1 MNIVATLKH
10 IASKSSNYGRPLE
23 YLMFEHDTNG
33 RPVRDEEGNL
43 QMRKC
48 FIIDGINCTPFS
60 FDMECERLNW
70 QYHKN
75 QKRDE
80 IKSHH
85 YILSFD
91 PKDQKECGLTPERA
105 QQLGMEFASKCFPGH
120 QTIVCTH
127 DDGHNQSGN
136 IHVHILINSLRKLDV
151 EKQPFMDR
159 DIDSRAGYKHHL
171 TKEYLQYLQEEVM
184 KLCKREGLHQVDLLS
199 PAGTKITEKEYR
211 AKENGQRKLDKLN
224 EEIIAAQMKPASTVF
239 QTQKQYLRD
248 AIQDAASQAVSP
260 EEFEALLKEKY
271 GIELKD
277 RRGRYSYLHPDRTK
291 HITGRALGLDYEKES
306 LLKRIQMNKQKK
318 EQVLE
323 NEESAVSLPVGSQA
337 VLNNPAD
344 NEEENRKGKNHDGRT
359 LGESLEEAFLSGQQ
373 DVQTAYDPAYD
384 YYADPVAIL
393 FIHSEFRLVTDLQTN
408 IKAQMSEA
416 YAQKVKVTN
425 LKEMARTVAFVQE
438 QGIDS
443 FDELRQKQS
452 FLTNAVSDADEDF
465 RKTEVEIKLT
475 NEMIH
480 FAGQYYATRAVHSD
494 LMRSW
499 NKGRFRSQHQ
509 DELRRYD
516 EAVKYFKENNAG
528 KIPAMNELREKKK
541 ALATEQDRQKK
552 EAEKIRKGLK
562 NLQTAVSN
570 VEVILDTKSVPER
583 RNQELQVQ
591 KKKSYRGQELS

>member
-1 MNIVATLKH
+1 MATLKH

-33 RPVRDEEGNL
+33 RPIRDEEGNL

-151 EKQPFMDR
+151 EKLPFMDR
-159 DIDSRAGYKHHL
+159 EIDSRAGYKHHL

-199 PAGTKITEKEYR
+199 PAGTRITEKEYR
-211 AKENGQRKLDKLN
+211 AKENGQRKLDKVN

-248 AIQDAASQAVSP
+248 AIQDAVSQAVSP

-291 HITGRALGLDYEKES
+291 HITGKALGSDYEKES

-318 EQVLE
+318 EQAIE
-323 NEESAVSLPVGSQA
+323 NKETVESLPASSQS

-344 NEEENRKGKNHDGRT
+344 NEEENGKGKSHDGRT
-359 LGESLEEAFLSGQQ
+359 LGESLEEAFLSGKQ
-373 DVQTAYDPAYD
+373 DVHTAYDPAYD

-408 IKAQMSEA
+408 IKAQMSAA
-416 YAQKVKVTN
+416 YAQKIKVTN
-425 LKEMARTVAFVQE
+425 LKEMARTVAFIQE
-438 QGIDS
+438 QGIGS
-443 FDELRQKQS
+443 VDELLQKQS
-452 FLTNAVSDADEDF
+452 SMANSVSDADALF
-465 RKTEVEIKLT
+465 RKTEGTIRLT

-494 LMRSW
+494 FMKSW

-509 DELRRYD
+509 DELNRYD
-516 EAVKYFKENNAG
+516 EAVKYFKENNDG
-528 KIPAMNELREKKK
+528 KIPLMNELRERKK
-541 ALATEQDRQKK
+541 ALATEQERQKK
-552 EAEKIRKGLK
+552 ETEKIRKGLK
-562 NLQTAVSN
+562 NLQTAVAN
-570 VEVILDTKSVPER
+570 VEIILDTKIVPKR
-583 RNQELQVQ
+583 LDQELQAQ
-591 KKKSYRGQELS
+591 RKKRSRGTDLS

>member
-1 MNIVATLKH
+1 MATLKH

-33 RPVRDEEGNL
+33 KHIRDEEGNL

-91 PKDQKECGLTPERA
+91 PKDQTECGLTPERA
-105 QQLGMEFASKCFPGH
+105 QELGMEFASRCFPGH

-127 DDGHNQSGN
+127 NDGHNQSSN

-151 EKQPFMDR
+151 EKLPFMDR

-239 QTQKQYLRD
+239 QTQKQYIRD

-291 HITGRALGLDYEKES
+291 HITGRALGADFEKES
-306 LLKRIQMNKQKK
+306 LLKRILMNKQKK
-318 EQVLE
+318 EQAIE
-323 NEESAVSLPVGSQA
+323 NKETVESLPASSQS

-344 NEEENRKGKNHDGRT
+344 NEEENGKGKSHDGRT
-359 LGESLEEAFLSGQQ
+359 LGESLEEAFLPGKQ
-373 DVQTAYDPAYD
+373 DVHTADDPAYD
-384 YYADPVAIL
+384 YDADPVAIL
-393 FIHSEFRLVTDLQTN
+393 FIHSELRLVTDLKTN
-408 IKAQMSEA
+408 IKAQMSAA

-425 LKEMARTVAFVQE
+425 LKEMARTVAFIQE

-443 FDELRQKQS
+443 FDELRQKQRS
-452 FLTNAVSDADEDF
+452 MANSVSDADAVF
-465 RKTEVEIKLT
+465 RKTEGAIRLT
-475 NEMIH
+475 NEMLH
-480 FAGQYYATRAVHSD
+480 YAGQYYTTRAIHSD
-494 LMRSW
+494 FMRSW

-509 DELRRYD
+509 DELNRYD
-516 EAVKYFKENNAG
+516 EAVRYFKENNAG
-528 KIPAMNELREKKK
+528 KIPLMNELRERKK
-541 ALATEQDRQKK
+541 ALATEQERQKK
-552 EAEKIRKGLK
+552 ETEKIRKGLK
-562 NLQTAVSN
+562 NLQTAVAN
-570 VEVILDTKSVPER
+570 VEIILDTKIVPER
-583 RNQELQVQ
+583 LDQELQAQ
-591 KKKSYRGQELS
+591 RKKRSRGTDLS

>member
-1 MNIVATLKH
+1 MATLKH

-80 IKSHH
+80 VKSHH

-127 DDGHNQSGN
+127 DDGNNQSGN
-136 IHVHILINSLRKLDV
+136 IHVHILINSLRKLDA
-151 EKQPFMDR
+151 EKLPFMDR

-199 PAGTKITEKEYR
+199 PAGTRITEKEYR
-211 AKENGQRKLDKLN
+211 AKENGQRKLDKVN

-277 RRGRYSYLHPDRTK
+277 RRGRYSYLHPDRTR
-291 HITGRALGLDYEKES
+291 HITGRALGVDYEKES

-318 EQVLE
+318 EQAIE
-323 NEESAVSLPVGSQA
+323 NKETVESLPASSQS

-344 NEEENRKGKNHDGRT
+344 NEEENGKGKSHDGRT

-393 FIHSEFRLVTDLQTN
+393 FIRSEFRLVTDLQTN
-408 IKAQMSEA
+408 IKAQMSAA

-425 LKEMARTVAFVQE
+425 LKEMARTVAFIQE

-443 FDELRQKQS
+443 FDELRQKQRS
-452 FLTNAVSDADEDF
+452 MANSVSDADAVF
-465 RKTEVEIKLT
+465 RKTEGAIRLT
-475 NEMIH
+475 NEMLH
-480 FAGQYYATRAVHSD
+480 YAGQYYTTRAIHSD
-494 LMRSW
+494 FMRSW

-509 DELRRYD
+509 DELNRYD
-516 EAVKYFKENNAG
+516 EAVRYFKENNAG

-552 EAEKIRKGLK
+552 EAAKIRKGLK

-570 VEVILDTKSVPER
+570 VEVILNTKTAPEMP
-583 RNQELQVQ
+583 NQKYHGKR
-591 KKKSYRGQELS
+591 KKTAKEPELS

>member
-1 MNIVATLKH
+1 MATLKH

-33 RPVRDEEGNL
+33 KPIRDEEGNL

-91 PKDQKECGLTPERA
+91 PKDQTECGLTPERA
-105 QQLGMEFASKCFPGH
+105 QQLGMEFASRCFPGH

-291 HITGRALGLDYEKES
+291 HITGRALGADYEKES
-306 LLKRIQMNKQKK
+306 LLKRILMNKQKK
-318 EQVLE
+318 EQAIE
-323 NEESAVSLPVGSQA
+323 NKETVESLPASSQS

-344 NEEENRKGKNHDGRT
+344 NEEENGKGKSHDGRT
-359 LGESLEEAFLSGQQ
+359 LGESLEEAFLSGKQ
-373 DVQTAYDPAYD
+373 DVHTAYDPAYD

-408 IKAQMSEA
+408 IKAQMSAA

-425 LKEMARTVAFVQE
+425 LKEMARTVAFIQE
-438 QGIDS
+438 QGIGS
-443 FDELRQKQS
+443 FDELRQKKS
-452 FLTNAVSDADEDF
+452 SMANAVSDAAEDF
-465 RKTEVEIKLT
+465 RKTEGDIRLT

-480 FAGQYYATRAVHSD
+480 FTGQYYATRAIHSD
-494 LMRSW
+494 FMRSW

-516 EAVKYFKENNAG
+516 EAVRYFKENNAG

-541 ALATEQDRQKK
+541 TLATEQDRQKK

-570 VEVILDTKSVPER
+570 VEVILDTKSVLER

>member
-1 MNIVATLKH
+1 
-10 IASKSSNYGRPLE
+10 
-23 YLMFEHDTNG
+23 MFEHDING
-33 RPVRDEEGNL
+33 KPIRDEEGNL

-91 PKDQKECGLTPERA
+91 PKDQTECGLTPERA
-105 QQLGMEFASKCFPGH
+105 QQLGMEFASRCFPGH

-151 EKQPFMDR
+151 EKLPFMNR

-184 KLCKREGLHQVDLLS
+184 KLCKREGLNQIDLLS
-199 PAGTKITEKEYR
+199 PAGTRITEKEYR

-291 HITGRALGLDYEKES
+291 HITGRALGSVYEKES
-306 LLKRIQMNKQKK
+306 LLKRFQMNKQRN

-323 NEESAVSLPVGSQA
+323 NEESAVSLPASSQA

-344 NEEENRKGKNHDGRT
+344 NEEENGKGKNHDGRT

-408 IKAQMSEA
+408 IKAQMSAA
-416 YAQKVKVTN
+416 YAQKIKVTN
-425 LKEMARTVAFVQE
+425 LKEMARTVAFIQE
-438 QGIDS
+438 QGIGS
-443 FDELRQKQS
+443 VDELLQKQS
-452 FLTNAVSDADEDF
+452 SMANAVSDADALF
-465 RKTEVEIKLT
+465 RKTEGTIKLLC
-475 NEMIH
+475 ESSYKR
-480 FAGQYYATRAVHSD
+480 FYA
-494 LMRSW
+494 
-499 NKGRFRSQHQ
+499 N
-509 DELRRYD
+509 
-516 EAVKYFKENNAG
+516 
-528 KIPAMNELREKKK
+528 PAL
-541 ALATEQDRQKK
+541 
-552 EAEKIRKGLK
+552 IR
-562 NLQTAVSN
+562 TFVAA
-570 VEVILDTKSVPER
+570 P
-583 RNQELQVQ
+583 
-591 KKKSYRGQELS
+591 

>member
-1 MNIVATLKH
+1 
-10 IASKSSNYGRPLE
+10 
-23 YLMFEHDTNG
+23 
-33 RPVRDEEGNL
+33 
-43 QMRKC
+43 MRKC

-91 PKDQKECGLTPERA
+91 PKDQTECGLTPERA
-105 QQLGMEFASKCFPGH
+105 QQLGMEFASRCFPGH

-127 DDGHNQSGN
+127 DDGHKQSGN

-151 EKQPFMDR
+151 EKLPFMDR

-184 KLCKREGLHQVDLLS
+184 ELCKREGLHQVDLLS
-199 PAGTKITEKEYR
+199 PAGTRITENEYR

-224 EEIIAAQMKPASTVF
+224 EEIVAAQMKPASTVF

-248 AIQDAASQAVSP
+248 AIQDAASQAVSS

-271 GIELKD
+271 GVELKD

-291 HITGRALGLDYEKES
+291 HITGRALGADYEKES
-306 LLKRIQMNKQKK
+306 LLKRILMNKQKK
-318 EQVLE
+318 EHAIE
-323 NEESAVSLPVGSQA
+323 NEGSAVSLPVGSQA

-344 NEEENRKGKNHDGRT
+344 NEEENGKGKNHDGRT
-359 LGESLEEAFLSGQQ
+359 LGESLEEAFLSGQR
-373 DVQTAYDPAYD
+373 DVQTAYNPAYD
-384 YYADPVAIL
+384 YYTDPVAIL

-408 IKAQMSEA
+408 IKAQMSAA
-416 YAQKVKVTN
+416 YAKKVKLTN
-425 LKEMARTVAFVQE
+425 LKEMARTVAFIQE
-438 QGIDS
+438 QGIGS
-443 FDELRQKQS
+443 VDELRQKQNS
-452 FLTNAVSDADEDF
+452 MTNAVSDADEDF
-465 RKTEVEIKLT
+465 REIEGKIRHT

-480 FAGQYYATRAVHSD
+480 FAGQYYATRTVHSD
-494 LMRSW
+494 FMKSW

-509 DELRRYD
+509 DELNRYD
-516 EAVKYFKENNAG
+516 EAVRYFKENNDG
-528 KIPAMNELREKKK
+528 KIPLMNELRERKK
-541 ALATEQDRQKK
+541 ALATEQERQKK
-552 EAEKIRKGLK
+552 ETEKIRKGLK
-562 NLQTAVSN
+562 NLQTAVAN
-570 VEVILDTKSVPER
+570 VEIILDTKIVPKTLD
-583 RNQELQVQ
+583 QELQAQ
-591 KKKSYRGQELS
+591 RKKRSRGTDLS

>member
-1 MNIVATLKH
+1 
-10 IASKSSNYGRPLE
+10 
-23 YLMFEHDTNG
+23 MFEHDTNG
-33 RPVRDEEGNL
+33 KPIRDEEGNL

-75 QKRDE
+75 QKRSE

-91 PKDQKECGLTPERA
+91 PKDQTECGLTPERA
-105 QQLGMEFASKCFPGH
+105 QQLGMEFASGCFPGH

-151 EKQPFMDR
+151 EKLPFMDR

-199 PAGTKITEKEYR
+199 SAGTKITEKEYR

-291 HITGRALGLDYEKES
+291 HITGRALGADYEKES
-306 LLKRIQMNKQKK
+306 LLKRILINKQKN
-318 EQVLE
+318 EQALE
-323 NEESAVSLPVGSQA
+323 NEESAESLPASSQA

-344 NEEENRKGKNHDGRT
+344 NEGENGKGKNHNGCT

-408 IKAQMSEA
+408 IKAQMSAA

-425 LKEMARTVAFVQE
+425 LKEMARTVAFIQE
-438 QGIDS
+438 HGIDS

-452 FLTNAVSDADEDF
+452 SMANSLSDADAVF
-465 RKTEVEIKLT
+465 RKTESTIRLT
-475 NEMIH
+475 NEMLH
-480 FAGQYYATRAVHSD
+480 YAGQYYATWAVHSD
-494 LMRSW
+494 FMKSW

-509 DELRRYD
+509 DELNRYD
-516 EAVKYFKENNAG
+516 EAIRYFKENNAG

-541 ALATEQDRQKK
+541 TLAIDQDRQKK
-552 EAEKIRKGLK
+552 EAAKIRKELK
-562 NLQTAVSN
+562 NLQTAISN
-570 VEVILDTKSVPER
+570 VEVILNTKTAPKIP
-583 RNQELQVQ
+583 NQKYYGKR
-591 KKKSYRGQELS
+591 KKTVKEPALS

>member
-1 MNIVATLKH
+1 MATLKH

-33 RPVRDEEGNL
+33 KPTRDEEGNL

-91 PKDQKECGLTPERA
+91 PKDQTECGLTPERA
-105 QQLGMEFASKCFPGH
+105 QQLGMEFASRCFPGH

-184 KLCKREGLHQVDLLS
+184 ELCKREGLHQVDLLS

-248 AIQDAASQAVSP
+248 AIQDAVSQAVSP

-291 HITGRALGLDYEKES
+291 HITGRALGADYEKES
-306 LLKRIQMNKQKK
+306 LLKRILMNKQKK
-318 EQVLE
+318 EQAIE
-323 NEESAVSLPVGSQA
+323 NKETVESLPASSQS

-344 NEEENRKGKNHDGRT
+344 NEEENGKGKSHDGRT
-359 LGESLEEAFLSGQQ
+359 LGESLEEAFLSGKQ
-373 DVQTAYDPAYD
+373 DVHTAYDPAYD

-408 IKAQMSEA
+408 IKAQMSAA

-425 LKEMARTVAFVQE
+425 LKEMARTVAFIQE

-452 FLTNAVSDADEDF
+452 SMTNAVSDADEDF
-465 RKTEVEIKLT
+465 RKTEGAIRLT
-475 NEMIH
+475 NEMLH
-480 FAGQYYATRAVHSD
+480 YAGQYYATRAVHSD
-494 LMRSW
+494 FMKSW
-499 NKGRFRSQHQ
+499 NKGLFRSQHP

-516 EAVKYFKENNAG
+516 GAVRYFKENNDG
-528 KIPAMNELREKKK
+528 KIPAMNELRKKKK
-541 ALATEQDRQKK
+541 ALVAELDRQKK

-562 NLQTAVSN
+562 NLQAAISN
-570 VEVILDTKSVPER
+570 VEVILETKTFPER
-583 RNQELQVQ
+583 RNEELQVQ
-591 KKKSYRGQELS
+591 KKKRYRGPVLS

>member
-33 RPVRDEEGNL
+33 KPIRDEEGNL

-91 PKDQKECGLTPERA
+91 PKDQTECGLTPERA
-105 QQLGMEFASKCFPGH
+105 QQLGMEFASRCFPGH

-184 KLCKREGLHQVDLLS
+184 ELCKREGLHQVDLLS

-211 AKENGQRKLDKLN
+211 AKENGQRN
-224 EEIIAAQMKPASTVF
+224 F

-291 HITGRALGLDYEKES
+291 HITGRALGSDYEKES

-318 EQVLE
+318 EQAIE
-323 NEESAVSLPVGSQA
+323 NKETVESLPASSQS

-344 NEEENRKGKNHDGRT
+344 NEEENGKGKSHDGRT
-359 LGESLEEAFLSGQQ
+359 LGESLEEAFLSGKQ
-373 DVQTAYDPAYD
+373 DVHTAYDPAYD

-408 IKAQMSEA
+408 IKAQMSAA

-425 LKEMARTVAFVQE
+425 LKEMARTVAFIQE

-452 FLTNAVSDADEDF
+452 SMTNAVSDADEDF
-465 RKTEVEIKLT
+465 RKTEGAIRLT

-480 FAGQYYATRAVHSD
+480 FTGQYYATRTIHSD
-494 LMRSW
+494 FMRSW

-516 EAVKYFKENNAG
+516 EAVRYFKENNNG
-528 KIPAMNELREKKK
+528 KIPLINELRERKK
-541 ALATEQDRQKK
+541 ALATERERQEN

-570 VEVILDTKSVPER
+570 VEVILDTKTLPER

>member
-1 MNIVATLKH
+1 MATLKH

-33 RPVRDEEGNL
+33 KPIRDEEGNL

-91 PKDQKECGLTPERA
+91 PKDQTECGLTPERA
-105 QQLGMEFASKCFPGH
+105 QQLGMEFASRCFPGH

-171 TKEYLQYLQEEVM
+171 TKEYLQYLQGEVM

-211 AKENGQRKLDKLN
+211 AKENVQRKLDKLN

-291 HITGRALGLDYEKES
+291 HITGRALGADFEKES
-306 LLKRIQMNKQKK
+306 LLKRILMNKQKK
-318 EQVLE
+318 EQAIE
-323 NEESAVSLPVGSQA
+323 NEESAASLQTRSQA
-337 VLNNPAD
+337 VHKNYAG
-344 NEEENRKGKNHDGRT
+344 NEEENGEGKSHEGRT
-359 LGESLEEAFLSGQQ
+359 LGESLENAFLSGQR

-408 IKAQMSEA
+408 IKAQMSAA
-416 YAQKVKVTN
+416 YAKKVKLTN
-425 LKEMARTVAFVQE
+425 LKEMARTVAFIQE
-438 QGIDS
+438 QGIGS
-443 FDELRQKQS
+443 VDELRQKQS
-452 FLTNAVSDADEDF
+452 SMTNAVSDADEDF
-465 RKTEVEIKLT
+465 RKTEGAIRLT

-480 FAGQYYATRAVHSD
+480 FTGQYYATRTIHSD
-494 LMRSW
+494 FMRSW

-509 DELRRYD
+509 DELRRYN

-541 ALATEQDRQKK
+541 ALATERERQEK

-562 NLQTAVSN
+562 NLQTAISN
-570 VEVILDTKSVPER
+570 VEVILDMKTLPKR
-583 RNQELQVQ
+583 QNQELHVQ
-591 KKKSYRGQELS
+591 RKKHDRGSVLS

>member
-1 MNIVATLKH
+1 MATLKH

-43 QMRKC
+43 RMRKC
-48 FIIDGINCTPFS
+48 FIIEGINCTPFS

-75 QKRDE
+75 QERDE

-91 PKDQKECGLTPERA
+91 PKDQTECGLTPERA
-105 QQLGMEFASKCFPGH
+105 QELGMEFASRCFPGH

-151 EKQPFMDR
+151 EKLPFMNR

-184 KLCKREGLHQVDLLS
+184 ELCNREGLHQVDLLS

-271 GIELKD
+271 EIELKD

-291 HITGRALGLDYEKES
+291 HITGRALGADYEKES
-306 LLKRIQMNKQKK
+306 LLKRILMNKQKK
-318 EQVLE
+318 EQAIE
-323 NEESAVSLPVGSQA
+323 NEETAENLPASSQS

-344 NEEENRKGKNHDGRT
+344 NEEENGKGKSHDGRT
-359 LGESLEEAFLSGQQ
+359 LGESLEEAFLSGKQ
-373 DVQTAYDPAYD
+373 DVHTAYDPAYD

-408 IKAQMSEA
+408 IKAQMSAA

-425 LKEMARTVAFVQE
+425 LKEMARTVAFIQE
-438 QGIDS
+438 QGIGS
-443 FDELRQKQS
+443 FDELRQKKS
-452 FLTNAVSDADEDF
+452 SMANAVSDAAEDF
-465 RKTEVEIKLT
+465 RKTEGDIRLT

-480 FAGQYYATRAVHSD
+480 FTGQYYATRAIHSD
-494 LMRSW
+494 FMRSW
-499 NKGRFRSQHQ
+499 NKGRFRLQHQ
-509 DELRRYD
+509 DELNRYD
-516 EAVKYFKENNAG
+516 EAVRYFKENNNG
-528 KIPAMNELREKKK
+528 KIPLINELRERKK
-541 ALATEQDRQKK
+541 ALATERERQEK

-562 NLQTAVSN
+562 NLQTAISN
-570 VEVILDTKSVPER
+570 VEVILDMKTLPKR
-583 RNQELQVQ
+583 QNQELHVQ
-591 KKKSYRGQELS
+591 RKKHDRGSVLS

>member
-1 MNIVATLKH
+1 MATLKH

-151 EKQPFMDR
+151 EKLPFMDR
-159 DIDSRAGYKHHL
+159 EIDSRAGYKHHL

-199 PAGTKITEKEYR
+199 PAGTRITEKEYR
-211 AKENGQRKLDKLN
+211 AKENGQRKLDKVN

-248 AIQDAASQAVSP
+248 AIQDAVSQAVSP

-291 HITGRALGLDYEKES
+291 HITGKALGSDYEKES

-318 EQVLE
+318 EQAIE
-323 NEESAVSLPVGSQA
+323 NKETVESLPASSQS

-344 NEEENRKGKNHDGRT
+344 NEEENGKGKSHDGRT
-359 LGESLEEAFLSGQQ
+359 LGESLEEAFLSGKQ
-373 DVQTAYDPAYD
+373 DVHTAYDPAYD

-408 IKAQMSEA
+408 IKAQMSAA

-425 LKEMARTVAFVQE
+425 LKEMARTVAFIQE

-452 FLTNAVSDADEDF
+452 SMANSVSDADAVF
-465 RKTEVEIKLT
+465 RKTEGAIRLT
-475 NEMIH
+475 NEMLYY
-480 FAGQYYATRAVHSD
+480 AGQYYTTRAIHSD
-494 LMRSW
+494 FMRSW
-499 NKGRFRSQHQ
+499 NKGRFRLQHQ
-509 DELRRYD
+509 DELNRYD
-516 EAVKYFKENNAG
+516 EAVRYFKENNNG
-528 KIPAMNELREKKK
+528 KIPLINELRERKK
-541 ALATEQDRQKK
+541 ALATERERQEK

-562 NLQTAVSN
+562 NLQTAISN
-570 VEVILDTKSVPER
+570 VEVILDMKTLPKR
-583 RNQELQVQ
+583 QNQELHVQ
-591 KKKSYRGQELS
+591 RKKHDRGSVLS

>member
-1 MNIVATLKH
+1 MATLKH

-33 RPVRDEEGNL
+33 KPIRDEEGNL

-75 QKRDE
+75 QKRSE

-91 PKDQKECGLTPERA
+91 PKDQTECGLTPERA
-105 QQLGMEFASKCFPGH
+105 QQLGMEFASRCFPGH

-224 EEIIAAQMKPASTVF
+224 KEIIAAQMKPTSTVF

-260 EEFEALLKEKY
+260 EEFETLLKEKY

-291 HITGRALGLDYEKES
+291 HITGRALGSVYEKES
-306 LLKRIQMNKQKK
+306 LLKRFQMNKQRN
-318 EQVLE
+318 EQAIE
-323 NEESAVSLPVGSQA
+323 NEDTAESLSASSQS
-337 VLNNPAD
+337 VLNNHAD
-344 NEEENRKGKNHDGRT
+344 NEEENGKGKSHDGRT
-359 LGESLEEAFLSGQQ
+359 LGESLENAFLSGQR
-373 DVQTAYDPAYD
+373 DVQTAYNPAYD

-408 IKAQMSEA
+408 IKAQMSAA
-416 YAQKVKVTN
+416 YAKKVKLTN
-425 LKEMARTVAFVQE
+425 LKEMARTVAFIQE
-438 QGIDS
+438 QGIGS
-443 FDELRQKQS
+443 VDELRQKQNS
-452 FLTNAVSDADEDF
+452 MTNAVSDADEDF
-465 RKTEVEIKLT
+465 REIEGKIRHT

-480 FAGQYYATRAVHSD
+480 FAGQYYATRTVHSD
-494 LMRSW
+494 FMKSW

-509 DELRRYD
+509 DELNRYD
-516 EAVKYFKENNAG
+516 EAVRYFKENNDG
-528 KIPAMNELREKKK
+528 KIPLMNELRERKK
-541 ALATEQDRQKK
+541 ALATEQERQKK
-552 EAEKIRKGLK
+552 ETEKIRKGLK
-562 NLQTAVSN
+562 NLQTAVAN
-570 VEVILDTKSVPER
+570 VEIILDTKIVPKR
-583 RNQELQVQ
+583 LDQELQAQ
-591 KKKSYRGQELS
+591 RKKKSRGTDLS

>member
-33 RPVRDEEGNL
+33 KPIRDEEGNL

-91 PKDQKECGLTPERA
+91 PKDQTECGLTPERA
-105 QQLGMEFASKCFPGH
+105 QQLGMEFASRCFPGH

-171 TKEYLQYLQEEVM
+171 SKEYLQYLQEEVM

-248 AIQDAASQAVSP
+248 AIQDAVSQAVSP

-291 HITGRALGLDYEKES
+291 HITGRALGSDYEKES

-318 EQVLE
+318 EQAIE
-323 NEESAVSLPVGSQA
+323 NKETVESLPASSQS

-344 NEEENRKGKNHDGRT
+344 NEEENGKGKSHDGRT
-359 LGESLEEAFLSGQQ
+359 LGESLEEAFLSGKQ
-373 DVQTAYDPAYD
+373 DVHTAYDPAYD

-408 IKAQMSEA
+408 IKAQMSAA
-416 YAQKVKVTN
+416 YAQKVKVTRSLRCPPTFSRWQSSSQN
-425 LKEMARTVAFVQE
+425 NFCGPANSALFFSGQE
-438 QGIDS
+438 
-443 FDELRQKQS
+443 
-452 FLTNAVSDADEDF
+452 
-465 RKTEVEIKLT
+465 
-475 NEMIH
+475 
-480 FAGQYYATRAVHSD
+480 
-494 LMRSW
+494 
-499 NKGRFRSQHQ
+499 GRPS
-509 DELRRYD
+509 L
-516 EAVKYFKENNAG
+516 
-528 KIPAMNELREKKK
+528 
-541 ALATEQDRQKK
+541 
-552 EAEKIRKGLK
+552 GLK
-562 NLQTAVSN
+562 SQLPMKCFIMQGSIIPRGRY
-570 VEVILDTKSVPER
+570 ILI
-583 RNQELQVQ
+583 L
-591 KKKSYRGQELS
+591 

>member
-1 MNIVATLKH
+1 MATLKH

-33 RPVRDEEGNL
+33 KPIRDEEGNL

-91 PKDQKECGLTPERA
+91 PKDQTECGLTPERA
-105 QQLGMEFASKCFPGH
+105 QQLGMEFASRCFPGH

-151 EKQPFMDR
+151 EKLPFMNR

-171 TKEYLQYLQEEVM
+171 TKEYLQYLEEEVM

-211 AKENGQRKLDKLN
+211 AKETGQRKLNKLN

-271 GIELKD
+271 GIGLKD

-291 HITGRALGLDYEKES
+291 HITGRALGADYEKES
-306 LLKRIQMNKQKK
+306 LLKRILMNKQKK
-318 EQVLE
+318 EQAIE
-323 NEESAVSLPVGSQA
+323 NEETAENLPASSQS

-344 NEEENRKGKNHDGRT
+344 NEEENGKGKSHDGRT
-359 LGESLEEAFLSGQQ
+359 LGESLEEAFLSGKQ
-373 DVQTAYDPAYD
+373 DVHTAYDPAYD

-408 IKAQMSEA
+408 IKAQMSAA

-425 LKEMARTVAFVQE
+425 LKEMARTVAFIQE
-438 QGIDS
+438 QGIGS
-443 FDELRQKQS
+443 FDELRQKKS
-452 FLTNAVSDADEDF
+452 SMANAVSDAAEDF
-465 RKTEVEIKLT
+465 RKTEGDIRLT

-480 FAGQYYATRAVHSD
+480 FTGQYYATRAIHSD
-494 LMRSW
+494 FMRSW
-499 NKGRFRSQHQ
+499 NKGRFRLQHQ
-509 DELRRYD
+509 DELNRYD
-516 EAVKYFKENNAG
+516 EAVRYFKENNNG
-528 KIPAMNELREKKK
+528 KSPLINELRERKK
-541 ALATEQDRQKK
+541 ALATERERQEK

-562 NLQTAVSN
+562 NLQTAISN
-570 VEVILDTKSVPER
+570 VEVILDMKTLPKR
-583 RNQELQVQ
+583 QNQELHVQ
-591 KKKSYRGQELS
+591 RKKHDRGSVLS

>member
-1 MNIVATLKH
+1 MATLKH

-33 RPVRDEEGNL
+33 KPIRDEEGNL
-43 QMRKC
+43 RMRKC
-48 FIIDGINCTPFS
+48 FIIEGINCTPFS

-91 PKDQKECGLTPERA
+91 PKDQTECGLTPERA

-151 EKQPFMDR
+151 EKLPFMDR

-291 HITGRALGLDYEKES
+291 HITGRALGSVYEKES
-306 LLKRIQMNKQKK
+306 LLKRFQMNKQRN

-323 NEESAVSLPVGSQA
+323 NEESAVSLPASSQA

-344 NEEENRKGKNHDGRT
+344 NEEENGKDKNHDGRT

-393 FIHSEFRLVTDLQTN
+393 FIHSEFRLVTNLQTN
-408 IKAQMSEA
+408 IKAQMSAA

-425 LKEMARTVAFVQE
+425 LKEMARTVAFIQE
-438 QGIDS
+438 QGIGS
-443 FDELRQKQS
+443 VDELRQKRS
-452 FLTNAVSDADEDF
+452 SMTNAVSDADAVF
-465 RKTEVEIKLT
+465 RKTEGVIRLT

-480 FAGQYYATRAVHSD
+480 FTGQYYATKAIHSD
-494 LMRSW
+494 FMRSW

-509 DELRRYD
+509 DELNRYD
-516 EAVKYFKENNAG
+516 EAVRYFKENNAG
-528 KIPAMNELREKKK
+528 KIPLMNELREKKK
-541 ALATEQDRQKK
+541 TLATEQERQKK
-552 EAEKIRKGLK
+552 ETEKIRNGLK
-562 NLQTAVSN
+562 NLQTAISN
-570 VEVILDTKSVPER
+570 VEVILDTKTLPER
-583 RNQELQVQ
+583 RDQELQVQ

>member
-1 MNIVATLKH
+1 MATLKH

-33 RPVRDEEGNL
+33 KPIRDEEGNL

-91 PKDQKECGLTPERA
+91 PKDQMECGLTPERA
-105 QQLGMEFASKCFPGH
+105 QQLGMEFASRCFPGH

-151 EKQPFMDR
+151 EKLPFMNR

-184 KLCKREGLHQVDLLS
+184 KLCKREGLNQIDLLS
-199 PAGTKITEKEYR
+199 PAGTRITEKEYR

-260 EEFEALLKEKY
+260 EEFETLLKEKY

-291 HITGRALGLDYEKES
+291 HITGRALGADYEKES
-306 LLKRIQMNKQKK
+306 LLKRFQMNKQRN

-323 NEESAVSLPVGSQA
+323 NEESAVSLPASSQA

-344 NEEENRKGKNHDGRT
+344 NEEENGKGKNHDGRT

-408 IKAQMSEA
+408 IKAQMSAA

-425 LKEMARTVAFVQE
+425 LKEMARTVAFIQE
-438 QGIDS
+438 QGIGS
-443 FDELRQKQS
+443 VDELLQKQS
-452 FLTNAVSDADEDF
+452 SMANSVSDADALF
-465 RKTEVEIKLT
+465 RKTEGTIRLT
-475 NEMIH
+475 NEMLH
-480 FAGQYYATRAVHSD
+480 YAGQYYATRTVHSD
-494 LMRSW
+494 FMRSW

-509 DELRRYD
+509 DELNRYD
-516 EAVKYFKENNAG
+516 EAVRYFKENNAG

>member
-1 MNIVATLKH
+1 MATLKH

-33 RPVRDEEGNL
+33 KPIRDEEGNL

-91 PKDQKECGLTPERA
+91 PKDQTECGLTPERA

-151 EKQPFMDR
+151 ERQPFMGR

-184 KLCKREGLHQVDLLS
+184 ELCKREGLHQVNLLS
-199 PAGTKITEKEYR
+199 PAGTRITEKEYR
-211 AKENGQRKLDKLN
+211 AKETGQRKLDKLN
-224 EEIIAAQMKPASTVF
+224 EEILAAQMKPASTVF

-248 AIQDAASQAVSP
+248 AIQDAALQAVSP

-291 HITGRALGLDYEKES
+291 HITGRALGADYEKER
-306 LLKRIQMNKQKK
+306 LLKRILMNRQEK
-318 EQVLE
+318 EQAIE
-323 NEESAVSLPVGSQA
+323 NEESAVSLPVGSPA

-373 DVQTAYDPAYD
+373 DVQTAYNPAYD
-384 YYADPVAIL
+384 YYTDPVAIL

-408 IKAQMSEA
+408 IKAQMSAA
-416 YAQKVKVTN
+416 YAKKVKLTN
-425 LKEMARTVAFVQE
+425 LKEMARTVAFIQE
-438 QGIDS
+438 QGIGS
-443 FDELRQKQS
+443 VDELRQKQNS
-452 FLTNAVSDADEDF
+452 MTNAVSDADEDF
-465 RKTEVEIKLT
+465 REIEGKIRHT

-494 LMRSW
+494 FMKSW

-509 DELRRYD
+509 DELNRYD
-516 EAVKYFKENNAG
+516 EAVRYFKENNDG
-528 KIPAMNELREKKK
+528 KIPLMNELRERKK
-541 ALATEQDRQKK
+541 ALATEQERQKK
-552 EAEKIRKGLK
+552 ETEKIRKGLK
-562 NLQTAVSN
+562 NLQTAVAN
-570 VEVILDTKSVPER
+570 VEIILDTKIVPKR
-583 RNQELQVQ
+583 LDQELQAQ
-591 KKKSYRGQELS
+591 RKKRSRGTDLS

>member
-1 MNIVATLKH
+1 M
-10 IASKSSNYGRPLE
+10 
-23 YLMFEHDTNG
+23 
-33 RPVRDEEGNL
+33 
-43 QMRKC
+43 
-48 FIIDGINCTPFS
+48 
-60 FDMECERLNW
+60 
-70 QYHKN
+70 
-75 QKRDE
+75 
-80 IKSHH
+80 
-85 YILSFD
+85 
-91 PKDQKECGLTPERA
+91 
-105 QQLGMEFASKCFPGH
+105 
-120 QTIVCTH
+120 
-127 DDGHNQSGN
+127 
-136 IHVHILINSLRKLDV
+136 
-151 EKQPFMDR
+151 PFMDR

-184 KLCKREGLHQVDLLS
+184 KLCKRESLHQVDLLS

-291 HITGRALGLDYEKES
+291 HITGRALGSVYEKES
-306 LLKRIQMNKQKK
+306 LLKRFQMNKQRN

-323 NEESAVSLPVGSQA
+323 NEESAVSLPASSQA

-344 NEEENRKGKNHDGRT
+344 NEEENGKGKNHDGRT

-408 IKAQMSEA
+408 IKAQMSAA

-425 LKEMARTVAFVQE
+425 LKEMARTVAFIQE

-452 FLTNAVSDADEDF
+452 SMANSVSDADAVF
-465 RKTEVEIKLT
+465 RKTEGAIRLT
-475 NEMIH
+475 NEMLH
-480 FAGQYYATRAVHSD
+480 YAGQYYTTRAIHSD
-494 LMRSW
+494 FMRSW

-509 DELRRYD
+509 DELNRYD
-516 EAVKYFKENNAG
+516 EAVRYFKENNAG

-552 EAEKIRKGLK
+552 EAAKIRKGLK

-570 VEVILDTKSVPER
+570 VEVILDTKTLPER

-591 KKKSYRGQELS
+591 RKKRDRGPVLS

>member
-1 MNIVATLKH
+1 MATLKH

-43 QMRKC
+43 RMRKC
-48 FIIDGINCTPFS
+48 FIIEGINCTPFS

-91 PKDQKECGLTPERA
+91 PKDQTECGLTPERA
-105 QQLGMEFASKCFPGH
+105 QQLGMEFASRCFPGH

-151 EKQPFMDR
+151 ENLPFMDR

-248 AIQDAASQAVSP
+248 AIQDAVSQAVSP

-291 HITGRALGLDYEKES
+291 HITGRALGADYEKES
-306 LLKRIQMNKQKK
+306 LLKRILMNKQKK
-318 EQVLE
+318 EQTVE
-323 NEESAVSLPVGSQA
+323 NEESAEGLPASSQS

-344 NEEENRKGKNHDGRT
+344 NEEENGKGKSHDGRT

-408 IKAQMSEA
+408 IKAQMSAA
-416 YAQKVKVTN
+416 YAQKIKVTN
-425 LKEMARTVAFVQE
+425 LKEMARTVAFIQE
-438 QGIDS
+438 QGIGS
-443 FDELRQKQS
+443 VDELLQKQS
-452 FLTNAVSDADEDF
+452 SMANSVSDADALF
-465 RKTEVEIKLT
+465 RKTEGTIRLT
-475 NEMIH
+475 NEMLH
-480 FAGQYYATRAVHSD
+480 YAGQYYATRTVHSD
-494 LMRSW
+494 FMRSW

-509 DELRRYD
+509 DELNRYD
-516 EAVKYFKENNAG
+516 EAVRYFKEKSDG
-528 KIPAMNELREKKK
+528 KIPLMNELREKKK
-541 ALATEQDRQKK
+541 TLATEQERQKK
-552 EAEKIRKGLK
+552 ETEKIRKGLK
-562 NLQTAVSN
+562 NLQTAISN
-570 VEVILDTKSVPER
+570 VEVILNTKTAPEMP
-583 RNQELQVQ
+583 NQKYHGKR
-591 KKKSYRGQELS
+591 KKTAKEPELS

>member
-1 MNIVATLKH
+1 MATLKH

-91 PKDQKECGLTPERA
+91 PKDQTECGLTPERA
-105 QQLGMEFASKCFPGH
+105 QQLGMEFASRCFPGH

-136 IHVHILINSLRKLDV
+136 IHVHILINSLRKLDA
-151 EKQPFMDR
+151 EKLPFMDR

-248 AIQDAASQAVSP
+248 AIQDAVSQAVSP

-277 RRGRYSYLHPDRTK
+277 RRGRYSYLHPDRTR
-291 HITGRALGLDYEKES
+291 HITGRALGADYEKES

-318 EQVLE
+318 EQAIE
-323 NEESAVSLPVGSQA
+323 NKETVESLPASSQS

-344 NEEENRKGKNHDGRT
+344 NEEENGKGKSHDGRT
-359 LGESLEEAFLSGQQ
+359 LGESLEEAFLSGKQ
-373 DVQTAYDPAYD
+373 DVHTAYDPAYD

-408 IKAQMSEA
+408 IKAQMSAA

-425 LKEMARTVAFVQE
+425 LKEMARTVAFIQE

-452 FLTNAVSDADEDF
+452 SMANSVSDADAVF
-465 RKTEVEIKLT
+465 RKTEGAIRLT
-475 NEMIH
+475 NEMLH
-480 FAGQYYATRAVHSD
+480 YAGQYYTTRAIHSD
-494 LMRSW
+494 FMRSW

-509 DELRRYD
+509 DELNRYD
-516 EAVKYFKENNAG
+516 EAVRYFKENNAG

-552 EAEKIRKGLK
+552 EAAKIRKGLK
-562 NLQTAVSN
+562 NLQTAVAN
-570 VEVILDTKSVPER
+570 VEIILDTKIVPKR
-583 RNQELQVQ
+583 LDQELQAQ
-591 KKKSYRGQELS
+591 RKKRSRGTDLS

>member
-1 MNIVATLKH
+1 MATLKH

-43 QMRKC
+43 RMRKC
-48 FIIDGINCTPFS
+48 FIIEGINCTPFS

-75 QKRDE
+75 QERDE

-91 PKDQKECGLTPERA
+91 PKDQTECGLTPERA
-105 QQLGMEFASKCFPGH
+105 QQLGMEFASRCFPGH

-184 KLCKREGLHQVDLLS
+184 ELCKREGLHQVDLLS

-277 RRGRYSYLHPDRTK
+277 RRGRYSYLHPNRTK
-291 HITGRALGLDYEKES
+291 HITGRALGSVYEKES
-306 LLKRIQMNKQKK
+306 LLKRFQMNKQRN

-323 NEESAVSLPVGSQA
+323 NEESAVSLPASSQA

-344 NEEENRKGKNHDGRT
+344 NEEENGKGKNHDGRT

-408 IKAQMSEA
+408 IKAQMSAA
-416 YAQKVKVTN
+416 YAQKIKVTN
-425 LKEMARTVAFVQE
+425 LKEMARTVAFIQE
-438 QGIDS
+438 QGIGS
-443 FDELRQKQS
+443 VDELLQKQS
-452 FLTNAVSDADEDF
+452 SMANSVSDADALF
-465 RKTEVEIKLT
+465 RKTEGTIRLT
-475 NEMIH
+475 NEMLH
-480 FAGQYYATRAVHSD
+480 YAGQYYATRTVHSD
-494 LMRSW
+494 FMRSW
-499 NKGRFRSQHQ
+499 NKGRFRLQHQ
-509 DELRRYD
+509 DELNRYD
-516 EAVKYFKENNAG
+516 EAVRYFKENNNG
-528 KIPAMNELREKKK
+528 KIPLINELRERKK
-541 ALATEQDRQKK
+541 ALATERERQEK

-562 NLQTAVSN
+562 NLQTAISN
-570 VEVILDTKSVPER
+570 VEVILDMKTLPKR
-583 RNQELQVQ
+583 QNQELHVQ
-591 KKKSYRGQELS
+591 RKKHDRGSVLS